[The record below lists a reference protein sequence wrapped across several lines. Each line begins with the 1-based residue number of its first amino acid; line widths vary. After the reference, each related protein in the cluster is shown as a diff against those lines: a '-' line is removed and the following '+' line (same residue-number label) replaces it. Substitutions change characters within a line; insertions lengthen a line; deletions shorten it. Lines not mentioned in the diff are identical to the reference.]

1 MDIGIHNVR
10 TISITMLFVE
20 NAHSLSLRIERDGDN
35 DVDITLYGL
44 SPSQIDSMNAA
55 WGEPERCSYTHQQS
69 VYPEEMKRLRSRV
82 SELEAELAAAT
93 ARGEREPA

>member
-44 SPSQIDSMNAA
+44 SPSQIDSMIAA
-55 WGEPERCSYTHQQS
+55 WGEPKRCSYTQQQA
-69 VYPEEMKRLRSRV
+69 VYPEEMKRLQSRV
-82 SELEAELAAAT
+82 SELEAQM
-93 ARGEREPA
+93 REPA